1 MTGRSSIFI
10 EPYCGYLARNAVTA
24 AECSLRTGLD
34 DFGEATHVK
43 ISQSVPVFGII
54 VDHQSDVW
62 VIADVLD
69 SPQAAGW

>member
-1 MTGRSSIFI
+1 MWILGSQR
-10 EPYCGYLARNAVTA
+10 GDR
-24 AECSLRTGLD
+24 CSMFFARTGLD